1 MTTRRA
7 HEGPHGDSPPGGTR
21 LPLRAAARQPSSFRR
36 GSRRPDALRHRR
48 REGRRRGFET
58 YPARDSSSVRL
69 AVRRVP
75 LGGCRN
81 LRLEYEPARPAFLS
95 VREAKGRQQRHL
107 EAYVPW
113 RTPSQKLSLLGRRQ
127 LGDSFEIQFYAD
139 QQRRPSVLKRR
150 PVGGDVEIGTDRV
163 PQASVLARITAQ
175 SKGHVDILLA
185 RLKHTMRY
193 WEGTMSAVH
202 VSAIRGIRGDEQG
215 RQRWRMA

>member
-1 MTTRRA
+1 MKVRTVIRLL
-7 HEGPHGDSPPGGTR
+7 EEHGFHFV
-21 LPLRAAARQPSSFRR
+21 RQR
-36 GSRRPDALRHRR
+36 GSHRR
-48 REGRRRGFET
+48 FVGEVDGQTHYVTVAGKVRRRGFET
-58 YPARDSSSVRL
+58 HPARDSSSVRL

-81 LRLEYEPARPAFLS
+81 LRLEHEPARPAFLS

-113 RTPSQKLSLLGRRQ
+113 QTPGQKLSLLGRRQ
-127 LGDSFEIQFYAD
+127 LCDSFEVQFYAD
-139 QQRRPSVLKRR
+139 QQRRSGVLKRR
-150 PVGGDVEIGTDRV
+150 PVGGDVEIGADRV

-175 SKGHVDILLA
+175 SKGHFGILLT

-193 WEGTMSAVH
+193 WEGTTCAVH
-202 VSAIRGIRGDEQG
+202 VSASRGDEQG